1 MIEMVKFSVDEHI
14 LRRPNTTGKWCQ
26 LAAIGRLLLAATR
39 AVMKTMKLPG
49 KVLTIKGQGAPA
61 CAVT

>member
-1 MIEMVKFSVDEHI
+1 M
-14 LRRPNTTGKWCQ
+14 
-26 LAAIGRLLLAATR
+26 LLAATR

-49 KVLTIKGQGAPA
+49 KVLTIKGQGAQA